1 MPSFA
6 YKARDAAGAL
16 QTGNLDA
23 TDVTACADALLA
35 RGITPVDIRA
45 QAAALKLP
53 AFNLKRGARV
63 GLMDLLLFSR
73 QMHTLLK
80 SGVPI
85 LSALAGLEDSA
96 LNPGFAALLREI
108 RQDLAGGRELS
119 SALRKHAN
127 VFSPFYLS
135 MIRVGEM
142 TGRLDDIFLR
152 LYHYLDF
159 ERDTRERVK
168 AALRY
173 PMFVIV
179 ALVGAVIAINIFVIP
194 AFAKVF
200 AGFKAELPLMTK
212 VLLGTS
218 QFTVDYWPYLLALA
232 IAAALGFRAWI
243 HTPDGRLIWDRTK
256 LRLPIAGKIINK
268 SLLSRFARSFALA
281 AKSGVPLVQALAVS
295 AEVVDNA
302 HLSARIRAMREGVE
316 RGESIL
322 RTAANAKVFTP
333 VVLQMIAVGEET
345 GELDNL
351 MHDVAEMYE
360 REVDYEIKTLSQQIE
375 PILIVALGAM
385 VLVLALGVF
394 LPIWD
399 LGKVAIK

>member
-1 MPSFA
+1 MPNFA

-16 QTGNLDA
+16 VSGTLDA
-23 TDVTACADALLA
+23 ADAAACADALLA
-35 RGITPVDIRA
+35 RGILPVDIRA

-53 AFNLKRGARV
+53 TFDFMRGTRV
-63 GLMDLLLFSR
+63 GPMDLLLFSR

-85 LSALAGLEDSA
+85 LRALAGLEESA
-96 LNPGFAALLREI
+96 LNPAFAGILRDI

-119 SALRKHAN
+119 SALRKHAD

-152 LYHYLDF
+152 LHHYLDF

-173 PMFVIV
+173 PTFVVI
-179 ALVGAVIAINIFVIP
+179 ALIGAVVAINLFVIP

-212 VLLGTS
+212 ILLATS
-218 QFTVDYWPYLLALA
+218 EFTVAYWPWLLALA
-232 IAAALGFRAWI
+232 VAAGLGFRAWTR
-243 HTPDGRLIWDRTK
+243 TPDGRMAWDRAK

-281 AKSGVPLVQALAVS
+281 AKSGVPLVQALAVT
-295 AEVVDNA
+295 AEVVENA

-333 VVLQMIAVGEET
+333 VVLQMVAVGEET

-351 MHDVAEMYE
+351 MQDVAEMYE

-375 PILIVALGAM
+375 PILIVTLGAM